1 MSKKNPTLPRLS
13 SLCAAVLIAVVVLA
27 IPQSAMAGS
36 LLLSW
41 GAIQDSRLA
50 GYKIKYGTA
59 SGSYTQS
66 ADVGNKTSYTLQSL
80 TEGTRYYVVV
90 VGYDS
95 NRVEGAPST
104 EVSGWVLG
112 ASSISSSSLTNN
124 SAVVTWQTNKPADSQ
139 VEYGTTT
146 AYGTLTVLDGTL
158 VTSHSQTLTNLQPAT
173 TYQFRVRSKD
183 EGGSS
188 LVSANFSFTTKSLA
202 DTTPP
207 GDVTQFT
214 AIPGNT
220 MASLSWTNPTDAD
233 FKGVMIRYRTDGV
246 FPTSKTDG
254 VLAADRPSVAGA
266 KDYFDHLN
274 LTNGLTYYYSGFTY
288 DTSQNYSST
297 AHTQATPVNLV
308 ITSISPTRGTA
319 GTAVVI
325 TGVGFGATQGSSTV
339 TFNDKVAQVSAWSS
353 TSITAFVPDKAGS
366 GLVVVTVNG
375 AQTNGVYF
383 KMDKLGKPGRVRLY
397 G

>member
-1 MSKKNPTLPRLS
+1 MSKKNSTLPRFS
-13 SLCAAVLIAVVVLA
+13 SLFAVVLVAVVLVV
-27 IPQSAMAGS
+27 PQSVMAGS

-41 GAIQDSRLA
+41 NPIQDSRLA

-66 ADVGNKTSYTLQSL
+66 VDVGNNTSHTLQSL
-80 TEGTRYYVVV
+80 TEGTRYYLVI

-95 NRVEGAPST
+95 NRVDGAASA
-104 EVSGWVLG
+104 EISGWVLG
-112 ASSISSSSLTNN
+112 ASSISSSSLTPN

-146 AYGTLTVLDGTL
+146 AYGTVTTLDSTR
-158 VTSHSQTLTNLQPAT
+158 VASHSQTLTSLQPAT

-188 LVSANFSFTTKSLA
+188 LLSANFSFTTTSLA

-214 AIPGNT
+214 AIPGNSQ
-220 MASLSWTNPTDAD
+220 ASLSWTNPTDAD
-233 FKGVMIRYRTDGV
+233 FKGVMLRYRTDGV
-246 FPTSKTDG
+246 YPASKTDG

-266 KDYFDHLN
+266 KDYFDHLS
-274 LTNGLTYYYSGFTY
+274 LTNGVTYYYSGFTY
-288 DTSQNYSST
+288 DTNQNYSST
-297 AHTQATPVNLV
+297 AHTQATPVNLA
-308 ITSISPTRGTA
+308 ITSISPNRGTA
-319 GTAVVI
+319 GTTVVI
-325 TGVGFGATQGSSTV
+325 AGIGFGATQGSSTV
-339 TFNDKVAQVSAWSS
+339 TFNDVVAQISAWSS
-353 TSITAFVPDKAGS
+353 TSITVVVPYKCGS

-383 KMDKLGKPGRVRLY
+383 RMDKLGKPPRPRLV

>member
-1 MSKKNPTLPRLS
+1 MSKKNSTLPRFS
-13 SLCAAVLIAVVVLA
+13 SLCAVVLIAVVLV
-27 IPQSAMAGS
+27 IPQSAFAGS

-59 SGSYTQS
+59 SGNYIQS
-66 ADVGNKTSYTLQSL
+66 VDVGNKTSQTLQGL
-80 TEGTRYYVVV
+80 TEGTRYYLVV

-95 NRVEGAPST
+95 NRVEGAPSA

-112 ASSISSSSLTNN
+112 ASSISSSSLTTN

-146 AYGTLTVLDGTL
+146 AYGTLTALDGTL
-158 VTSHSQTLTNLQPAT
+158 VTSHSWTLTNLQPAT

-207 GDVTQFT
+207 GDITQFT
-214 AIPGNT
+214 AISGNT

-233 FKGVMIRYRTDGV
+233 FKGVMLRYRTDGV
-246 FPTSKTDG
+246 YPTSKTDG
-254 VLAADRPSVAGA
+254 ILAADRVGVAGA

-288 DTSQNYSST
+288 DTNQNYSST
-297 AHTQATPVNLV
+297 AHTQATPVSLA

-325 TGVGFGATQGSSTV
+325 TGVGFGAVQGNSTV
-339 TFNDKVAQVSAWSS
+339 TFNGAVADISTWSS
-353 TSITAFVPDKAGS
+353 TSITAVVPYKAGS
-366 GLVVVTVNG
+366 GPVVVTVNG
-375 AQTNGVYF
+375 AQTNDVYF
-383 KMDKLGKPGRVRLY
+383 KMDKLGKPLRPRLL

>member
-1 MSKKNPTLPRLS
+1 
-13 SLCAAVLIAVVVLA
+13 V
-27 IPQSAMAGS
+27 
-36 LLLSW
+36 
-41 GAIQDSRLA
+41 
-50 GYKIKYGTA
+50 
-59 SGSYTQS
+59 
-66 ADVGNKTSYTLQSL
+66 DVGF
-80 TEGTRYYVVV
+80 
-90 VGYDS
+90 DS

-112 ASSISSSSLTNN
+112 ASSISSGSLTTN

-146 AYGTLTVLDGTL
+146 AYGTLTALDGTL

-188 LVSANFSFTTKSLA
+188 LVSANFSFTTTSLT

-233 FKGVMIRYRTDGV
+233 FKGVMLRYRTDGV
-246 FPTSKTDG
+246 YPASQTDG
-254 VLAADRPSVAGA
+254 ILAADRPSVAGA
-266 KDYFDHLN
+266 KDYFDHQGLS
-274 LTNGLTYYYSGFTY
+274 NGVTYNYSAFTY
-288 DTSQNYSST
+288 DTSQNYSHT
-297 AHTQATPVNLV
+297 AHTQATPVNLS
-308 ITSISPTRGTA
+308 ITSISPTSGTV

-325 TGVGFGATQGSSTV
+325 TGVGFGAVQGNSTV
-339 TFNDKVAQVSAWSS
+339 TFNGVVASVSTWSS
-353 TSITAFVPDKAGS
+353 TSITAAVPYKAGS
-366 GLVVVTVNG
+366 GPVVVTVNG

-383 KMDKLGKPGRVRLY
+383 KQDKLGKPLRPRLV

>member
-1 MSKKNPTLPRLS
+1 MSKNNSTLPRFS
-13 SLCAAVLIAVVVLA
+13 SLFAIVLVAVVLVV
-27 IPQSAMAGS
+27 PQSVMAGS

-41 GAIQDSRLA
+41 NPIQDSRLA

-66 ADVGNKTSYTLQSL
+66 VDVGNNTSHTLQSL
-80 TEGTRYYVVV
+80 TEGTRYYLVI

-95 NRVEGAPST
+95 NRVEGAASA
-104 EVSGWVLG
+104 EISGWVLG
-112 ASSISSSSLTNN
+112 ASSISSSSLTPN

-146 AYGTLTVLDGTL
+146 AYGTLTTLDSTR
-158 VTSHSQTLTNLQPAT
+158 VASHSQTLTSLQPAT

-188 LVSANFSFTTKSLA
+188 LLSANFSFTTTSLA

-207 GDVTQFT
+207 GDVTQLT
-214 AIPGNT
+214 AIPGNSQ
-220 MASLSWTNPTDAD
+220 ASLSWTNPTDAD
-233 FKGVMIRYRTDGV
+233 FKGVTLRYRTDGV
-246 FPTSKTDG
+246 YPASKTDG

-266 KDYFDHLN
+266 KDYFDHLS
-274 LTNGLTYYYSGFTY
+274 LTNGVTYYYSGFTY
-288 DTSQNYSST
+288 DTNQNYSST
-297 AHTQATPVNLV
+297 AHTQATPVNLA
-308 ITSISPTRGTA
+308 ITSISPNRGTA
-319 GTAVVI
+319 GTTVVI
-325 TGVGFGATQGSSTV
+325 AGIGFGAMQGNSTV
-339 TFNDKVAQVSAWSS
+339 TFNDKVAQIYAWSS
-353 TSITAFVPDKAGS
+353 TSITVVVPDKAGS

-383 KMDKLGKPGRVRLY
+383 KMDRLGKPPRPRLV